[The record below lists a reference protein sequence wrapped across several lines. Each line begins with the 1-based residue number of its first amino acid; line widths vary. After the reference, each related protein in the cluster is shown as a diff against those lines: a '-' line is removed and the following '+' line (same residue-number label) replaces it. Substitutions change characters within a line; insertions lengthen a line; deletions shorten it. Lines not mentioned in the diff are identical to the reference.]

1 MSELILFLDK
11 FKASDAVQLI
21 LLVLYLG
28 MSLVL
33 FFVMGHDKAL
43 SKTHKRRV
51 PEATLFLLAL
61 LGGGLGGVL
70 GMQIFRHKTQH
81 PKFYL
86 GFPLIALVQWG
97 LVIWAMLP
105 SDSISAL

>member
-1 MSELILFLDK
+1 MKETVEFLAK
-11 FKASDAVQLI
+11 FRASDTVQLI

-51 PEATLFLLAL
+51 PEATLFTLAL

-70 GMQIFRHKTQH
+70 GMQIFRHKTKH
-81 PKFYL
+81 LHLPAAV
-86 GFPLIALVQWG
+86 GPAPAALAAQ
-97 LVIWAMLP
+97 LSP
-105 SDSISAL
+105 SGRRVPSPPG

>member
-1 MSELILFLDK
+1 MKETVEFLAK
-11 FKASDAVQLI
+11 FRASDTVQLI

-51 PEATLFLLAL
+51 PEATLFTLAL

-70 GMQIFRHKTQH
+70 GMQIFRHKTKHMQ
-81 PKFYL
+81 FVV
-86 GFPLIALVQWG
+86 GFPLIFLLRWG
-97 LVIWAMLP
+97 LLILFGLP
-105 SDSISAL
+105 N

>member
-1 MSELILFLDK
+1 MSELILFLAK
-11 FKASDAVQLI
+11 FKASDTVQLI

-70 GMQIFRHKTQH
+70 GMQIFRHKTKH
-81 PKFYL
+81 MHFVL
-86 GFPLIALVQWG
+86 GFPLIFLLQWG
-97 LVIWAMLP
+97 LLLLLWLP
-105 SDSISAL
+105 N

>member
-1 MSELILFLDK
+1 MKETVEFLAK
-11 FKASDAVQLI
+11 FRASDTVQLI

-51 PEATLFLLAL
+51 PEATLFTLAL

-70 GMQIFRHKTQH
+70 GMQIFRHKTKHMQ
-81 PKFYL
+81 FVV
-86 GFPLIALVQWG
+86 GFPLIFLLQWG
-97 LVIWAMLP
+97 LLILFWLP
-105 SDSISAL
+105 N

>member
-1 MSELILFLDK
+1 MKETVEFLAK
-11 FKASDAVQLI
+11 FRASDTVQLI

-51 PEATLFLLAL
+51 PEATLFTLAL

-70 GMQIFRHKTQH
+70 GMQIFRHKTKHMQ
-81 PKFYL
+81 FVV
-86 GFPLIALVQWG
+86 GFPLILLLQWG
-97 LVIWAMLP
+97 LLILFWLP
-105 SDSISAL
+105 N